1 MGNLSIRIMST
12 PNTTATIAPAQ
23 TPALDADTLQWERE
37 VYAASPIGG
46 DACRY

>member
-1 MGNLSIRIMST
+1 MGNLTIRIA
-12 PNTTATIAPAQ
+12 NTATIAPAQ

-46 DACRY
+46 DATRY

>member
-1 MGNLSIRIMST
+1 MNLSIRIMKT
-12 PNTTATIAPAQ
+12 PATTATIAP
-23 TPALDADTLQWERE
+23 TPTLDADTLQWERE

>member
-1 MGNLSIRIMST
+1 MNLTIRLMHAPT
-12 PNTTATIAPAQ
+12 QAPTIAPTQ
-23 TPALDADTLQWERE
+23 TPALDADTLKWERE